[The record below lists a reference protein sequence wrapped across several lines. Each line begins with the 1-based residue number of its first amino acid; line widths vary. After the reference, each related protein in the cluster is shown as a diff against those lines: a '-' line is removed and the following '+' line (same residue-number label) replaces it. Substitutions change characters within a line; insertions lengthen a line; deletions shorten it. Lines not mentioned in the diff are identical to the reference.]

1 MSAHKNIANKC
12 KTLKGITVSPGIEIA
27 KVWKIVESSDEINV
41 KPHSIDDSDVENEL
55 SRFQRA
61 VVTSQE
67 QLNALYKMVEK
78 RLGAKEAGIF
88 KAHML
93 ILDDPHFLTSVK
105 DLLKSEKKNIEHILN
120 EVIKK
125 FSFMFSM
132 LDDNLMRERSADI
145 RDVGQRIL
153 KNLLSE
159 RQCLLEPYEKVII
172 VANELI
178 PSITVKASDNILG
191 FAVERGEMMSHASIL
206 ARSLNIPAIVGVENI
221 CGEVSTGDTLILDG
235 ANSLVIVNPTNKI
248 IADYKRVQ
256 IEYSVIKDDLKQ
268 SSKLPAV
275 TTDGENIKLL
285 ANINK
290 LSDIE
295 LARQYNACG
304 IGLFRT
310 EFFFMSAD
318 KMPGEEEQYAL
329 YKKVIQD
336 AAGAEVTIRVLDIGA
351 DKTLSYFAMPQEC
364 NPQLGWRGIRILLN
378 ELSLFKTQ
386 IRAILRASAHGRVKL
401 LLPMIS
407 SLSEI
412 IEARD
417 IIEEAKFELQSRM
430 QLDINVDIGAMIEVP
445 AAVFI
450 LDEISRHV
458 DFLSIGTN
466 DLIQYILAVDR
477 NNSRVANFYEP
488 LHPAVMSVI
497 KMIADTASR
506 NNKEVALCGEL
517 AGDTL
522 FTMILLGLGVR
533 KLSMNPTAIPGV
545 RKVIRTVPISKC
557 ADIARDILKIPC
569 MHESKKYLKEHV
581 FPFLDHSICS

>member
-1 MSAHKNIANKC
+1 MSAQKNIFKS
-12 KTLKGITVSPGIEIA
+12 KTLKGVTVSPGIEMA
-27 KVWKIVESSDEINV
+27 KVWKIVDSSDEMRV
-41 KPHSIDDSDVENEL
+41 KPHSIDESDIEKEL
-55 SRFQRA
+55 SRFNRA
-61 VVTSQE
+61 IKTSHE
-67 QLNALYKMVEK
+67 QLNALYKMVER

-105 DLLKSEKKNIEHILN
+105 DLLKSEKKNIEHIIN

-125 FSFMFSM
+125 FSLMFSM

-145 RDVGQRIL
+145 RDVGQRVL
-153 KNLLSE
+153 KNLLSD
-159 RQCLLEPYEKVII
+159 RQCILEPNEKVII
-172 VANELI
+172 VAKELI

-191 FAVERGEMMSHASIL
+191 FAVEHGEMMSHASIL

-221 CGEVSTGDTLILDG
+221 CSEASTGDTIIIDG
-235 ANSLVIVNPTNKI
+235 ANSLVIVNPANKV
-248 IADYKRVQ
+248 IAEYKRVQ
-256 IEYSVIKDDLKQ
+256 IEYSVIKDDLKL
-268 SSKLPAV
+268 SSKLPSV
-275 TTDGENIKLL
+275 TTDGETIKLL

-290 LSDIE
+290 VSDIE
-295 LARQYNACG
+295 LAKQYNASG

-318 KMPGEEEQYAL
+318 KMPDEEEQYSL

-336 AAGAEVTIRVLDIGA
+336 ACGNEVTIRVLDIGA

-364 NPQLGWRGIRILLN
+364 NPQLGWRGIRILLS
-378 ELSLFKTQ
+378 ELAIFKTQ

-407 SLSEI
+407 SISEI
-412 IEARD
+412 IDARD

-430 QLDINVDIGAMIEVP
+430 QLDINVEIGAMIEVP

-497 KMIADTASR
+497 KMIADTAAR
-506 NNKEVALCGEL
+506 NKKDVVLCGEL

-522 FTMILLGLGVR
+522 FTMILMGLGVK

-545 RKVIRTVPISKC
+545 RKVIRSVPLSKC
-557 ADIARDILKIPC
+557 IEIAGDILKIPC
-569 MHESKKYLKEHV
+569 MHESKKYLKENV
-581 FPFLDHSICS
+581 FPFLDHSIGN